1 MARPSSRHPTEL
13 ELEILK
19 ILWRDGPAST
29 GHVRQGLVDFR
40 DLAHTSVITIM
51 NIMLKKGYLSRAKQ
65 AGVYVYQ
72 AQIAEEAALRGMLAD
87 LVERAFNGSAAVAA
101 LNLLQRADLDTEQL
115 KQLREL
121 IDIRIREESS

>member
-1 MARPSSRHPTEL
+1 MARRSSRHPTEL

-29 GHVRQGLVDFR
+29 RHVRQALADFR
-40 DLAHTSVITIM
+40 DLAYTSVMTIM

-72 AQIAEEAALRGMLAD
+72 VQITEAAARRGMLGD
-87 LVERAFNGSAAVAA
+87 LVDRVFNGSAAVAA
-101 LNLLQRADLDTEQL
+101 LNLLQTADLDTEQL

-121 IDIRIREESS
+121 INFRIREESS